1 MDDPIDSLVLS
12 YILLCFNGEFRQIC
26 AYNYAMIL
34 PVADSITEMQTK
46 RMRYTKIFSNR
57 DFSYSYLS
65 LDKSKQFA
73 TITKEEPNV
82 RNG

>member
-1 MDDPIDSLVLS
+1 MDDPIDTLVLS
-12 YILLCFNGEFRQIC
+12 YILLCFSGEFKSIC
-26 AYNYAMIL
+26 TYNYSMVLPMIGT
-34 PVADSITEMQTK
+34 TETETR

-57 DFSYSYLS
+57 DFSYSYIS
-65 LDKSKQFA
+65 FNRKQQFA